1 MKRCPQCNSV
11 FDDSLVYCTND
22 GSVLAPETFVMP
34 SETSTPPI
42 ADDTEEITV
51 IHREPVNYEPI
62 TIDIPNPNPPP
73 IPAEQLNYQTPPAEH
88 VIPVVIEK
96 PRNTAKYLLFL
107 VLGLI
112 LGGGLVL
119 AAILFSMFL
128 SQRDAQQNTAN
139 TNRNSSLSTPT
150 AKTPTPTPV
159 TASAKHEKRTDQP
172 DSDFNGRV
180 ITLNAYVRSSPSK
193 SAKEI
198 DVLPI
203 DDRLKIEE
211 RAGDSSPWFR
221 VTCEHGTSGW
231 MHGNTIE
238 YTK

>member
-11 FDDSLVYCTND
+11 FDDSLIYCTND
-22 GSVLAPETFVMP
+22 GSVLTPEPFVMP
-34 SETSTPPI
+34 SETSTT
-42 ADDTEEITV
+42 ADEPEEITV
-51 IHREPVNYEPI
+51 IHREPIAHEPI

-73 IPAEQLNYQTPPAEH
+73 IPPEQLNYQTPPAEN
-88 VIPVVIEK
+88 VIPIVIEK
-96 PRNTAKYLLFL
+96 PRNTAKYMLFL
-107 VLGLI
+107 VLGLV

-128 SQRDAQQNTAN
+128 SQRDAVQTAN
-139 TNRNSSLSTPT
+139 FPTPIPT
-150 AKTPTPTPV
+150 TSPAAKTTPTPV
-159 TASAKHEKRTDQP
+159 TASAKHEKPIAAP
-172 DSDFNGRV
+172 DEDFNGRV

-193 SAKEI
+193 SARET
-198 DVLPI
+198 DVLPV

-211 RAGDSSPWFR
+211 RAGDNSPWFR

-238 YTK
+238 YK

>member
-11 FDDSLVYCTND
+11 FPDSLIYCTND
-22 GSVLAPETFVMP
+22 GSALNLETFVMP
-34 SETSTPPI
+34 SEASPPEP
-42 ADDTEEITV
+42 EEIT
-51 IHREPVNYEPI
+51 IIRREPVTSDPI

-73 IPAEQLNYQTPPAEH
+73 IPVEQLNYQTPPTENI
-88 VIPVVIEK
+88 IPVIIEK
-96 PRNTAKYLLFL
+96 PRNTGKYILFL

-119 AAILFSMFL
+119 AAILFSMYL
-128 SQRDAQQNTAN
+128 SQRDAPQNADT
-139 TNRNSSLSTPT
+139 TNRNSTTATPT
-150 AKTPTPTPV
+150 ASKTTPTPV
-159 TASAKHEKRTDQP
+159 TASAKHEKPTDAP
-172 DSDFNGRV
+172 DDDFNGRV
-180 ITLNAYVRSSPSK
+180 ITLNAYVRSQPSRN
-193 SAKEI
+193 SKET

-203 DDRLKIEE
+203 DDRLDIEE
-211 RAGDSSPWFR
+211 RASDNSPWFR